1 MNVVHDTPE
10 FKALLVGPDG
20 QPMPDDFAQPDDVY
34 RGEVCSATG
43 NDATS
48 GGTTTDWLVRGDGP
62 DNACGDLTDYQREEL
77 EKAIDSLRERDA
89 RWASGAIASV
99 REYADA
105 AGVRGVRAPAG
116 NDNDRPGDSDD
127 EDDDQI
133 IEPID

>member
-1 MNVVHDTPE
+1 ME
-10 FKALLVGPDG
+10 
-20 QPMPDDFAQPDDVY
+20 MSDDFVQPDDVY

-43 NDATS
+43 NRATS
-48 GGTTTDWLVRGDGP
+48 GGTTTAWLVRGDGP

-89 RWASGAIASV
+89 RFASGAINSV

-116 NDNDRPGDSDD
+116 NDDDRPGDRDSGDD
-127 EDDDQI
+127 EDDDDEEQI
-133 IEPID
+133 IEPLN